1 MAGVSTATISRF
13 LNGKYQSMSET
24 TRQKIASTIESIGY
38 QPNDIARSLR
48 RQESKTISVI
58 MVDIFNP
65 YSMDVLRSIEEYC
78 SQEGYKI
85 FVCDAKKTGARERN
99 YIEEM
104 VNRGVNDFILNTTG
118 ENDLFI
124 KRIYLEH
131 PVVLIGR
138 KIKKSNISSVG
149 ADNVQGVKYAIT
161 VALSITSSYLIN
173 SLVAT
178 VPSPS

>member
-1 MAGVSTATISRF
+1 
-13 LNGKYQSMSET
+13 MSET

-85 FVCDAKKTGARERN
+85 FVCDAKKSGAREHN

-104 VNRGVNDFILNTTG
+104 VNRGVDDFILNTIG

-124 KRIYLEH
+124 KRIHLEH

-161 VALSITSSYLIN
+161 VALSITSTYLIN

-178 VPSPS
+178 VPSPSDVSLEGDSSFMRDLA